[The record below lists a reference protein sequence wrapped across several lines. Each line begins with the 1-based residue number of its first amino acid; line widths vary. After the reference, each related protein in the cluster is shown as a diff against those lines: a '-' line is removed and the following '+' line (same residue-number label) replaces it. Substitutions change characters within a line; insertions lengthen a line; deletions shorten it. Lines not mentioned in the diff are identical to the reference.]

1 MTEKLNLKRIKSA
14 MSSTGWQALIICT
27 LVGLLYGYSVT
38 FGFVLDDKIVITE
51 NQFVQKGLSGLSK
64 IFTTEG
70 FEGYFGEQRE
80 LVIGARYRPLS
91 LAMFAI
97 EKSLVGDNAW
107 LGHLMNLILYGLLG
121 IMILKWAQL
130 NFPEKKAH
138 WLFSLPFIIALIYVL
153 HPVHVEAVAN
163 IKGRDEILSM
173 LLSMGALMMAQK
185 YLKNQSLFQLFTTG
199 VVFFLALLA
208 KENSVAFLF
217 VIPFTLWW
225 ISKAGMKPILL
236 VSAVLLAGLAGYLA
250 MRNHAVGYI
259 LPKAISIKGDLMN
272 NPFVEMD
279 VSEKWATIT
288 YTMGKYLQL
297 LIFPHPLTHDYYP
310 YHIPRS
316 SWNDV
321 GVFATIVLAILI
333 VAASLLSIKRQ
344 KWAIWSLLFFLAT
357 ICLVSNAFFTV
368 GTFMNERFLFMP
380 SLAFAVMLGL
390 GLGKL
395 TKSQRLSKL
404 GWAIL
409 IIVLMGYG
417 IKDLLRVP
425 DWKNGYTLNQ
435 SAIKVSKNSARINM
449 FVATDYYNQATALTD
464 RNQRKVLLTEAK
476 KHLERSK
483 NIYRLYGSAN
493 NMLTGVCAELFKDD
507 NDIKALLSC
516 FKNVATDR
524 PDTEYLNQ
532 FLNFLVQNGNYNSE
546 LAKFYEDTGYDKL
559 YQERN
564 NFPHALR
571 YLREA
576 EKLNPG
582 SRTLYEKL
590 SSVYLAFGYHL
601 QDYPDPN
608 YKAAE
613 IIESGRYY
621 GNKAVQ

>member
-1 MTEKLNLKRIKSA
+1 MAEKFNIKRLKSA
-14 MSSTGWQALIICT
+14 MTSTGWQMLIICG
-27 LVGLLYGYSVT
+27 LVGLVYGYSVT

-97 EKSLVGDNAW
+97 EKSLVGSKPW
-107 LGHLMNLILYGLLG
+107 LGHLINLILYGLLG
-121 IMILKWAQL
+121 ILILKWTQL
-130 NFPEKKAH
+130 NFSRKKDH
-138 WLFSLPFIIALIYVL
+138 WLFSVPFIIALIYLL

-185 YLKNQSLFQLFTTG
+185 YLRNQNVFQLIGTG
-199 VVFFLALLA
+199 VIFFLALLA

-225 ISKAGMKPILL
+225 ISKAGLKSIMLISSMLII
-236 VSAVLLAGLAGYLA
+236 GLAGYLA

-259 LPKAISIKGDLMN
+259 LPQAISIKGDLMN

-297 LIFPHPLTHDYYP
+297 LVFPHPLTHDYYP
-310 YHIPRS
+310 YHIPKS
-316 SWNDV
+316 SWNDI
-321 GVFATIVLAILI
+321 GVFATIVIAILLV
-333 VAASLLSIKRQ
+333 VASILSVKRQ
-344 KWAIWSLLFFLAT
+344 KWAIWSLIFFLAT
-357 ICLVSNAFFTV
+357 ICLVSNALFTV

-380 SLAFAVMLGL
+380 SLAFAIMLGL
-390 GLGKL
+390 GL
-395 TKSQRLSKL
+395 SQVIRSQSFSRL
-404 GWAIL
+404 GWAAL
-409 IIVLMGYG
+409 IIVFVGYG

-449 FVATDYYNQATALTD
+449 FVATDYYNQATAITD
-464 RNQRKVLLTEAK
+464 RGQREKLLIEAK

-507 NDIKALLSC
+507 RDIKALLSC
-516 FKNVATDR
+516 FKSVATDR

-532 FLNFLVQNGNYNSE
+532 FLNFLVQNGNYNPE